1 VPVFGTSARYAEAV
15 AKRKRSPTWAEVGYM
30 NTRSMRTT
38 FRALTFAI
46 RWAACCAELGQE
58 PESVDEFCE
67 VMREAR
73 RTAFRD
79 QQAFRQAFPT
89 ETTPLRMIEVTGLKV
104 RFEELYG
111 RLQDLSR
118 VEAQMAPMAFT
129 LGAATADL

>member
-1 VPVFGTSARYAEAV
+1 
-15 AKRKRSPTWAEVGYM
+15 M

-46 RWAACCAELGQE
+46 RWAACCAELKRE

-67 VMREAR
+67 VMQEAR

-89 ETTPLRMIEVTGLKV
+89 ETTPLRMIEVTGLKA
-104 RFEELYG
+104 RFEELYR
-111 RLQDLSR
+111 RLQDLGR